1 MQQPELI
8 SAIAA
13 AGKYIL
19 TWKCD
24 TTNVMGYRL
33 YRSTD
38 GAAWSLLMNESTLK
52 AQTVSITES
61 APAVSYRVSS
71 VLKTT
76 GNPES
81 ILSNAMIVGTGTV
94 SGKILIIDGF
104 SRQLGSW
111 RGAGHTFAVNYGM
124 SIAGAGYSVETI
136 KRSLIDS
143 QTVSLQSY
151 KGIVWIAGDQS
162 TSEDTVLFKA
172 ERDAL
177 KKYLEQGGC
186 LLISGSEIGYSVF
199 MNSNIETKG
208 FLNNYLK
215 ASFFN
220 DNAGTSSGKRNIHL
234 IVYGLSDYQFCSNI
248 YDRISRC
255 PVGVRRRR
263 ALYDL

>member
-1 MQQPELI
+1 
-8 SAIAA
+8 
-13 AGKYIL
+13 
-19 TWKCD
+19 
-24 TTNVMGYRL
+24 
-33 YRSTD
+33 
-38 GAAWSLLMNESTLK
+38 MNESLLK
-52 AQTVSITES
+52 TQTVSIPES

-81 ILSNAMIVGTGTV
+81 ILSNAMIVGTGTA
-94 SGKILIIDGF
+94 SGKILIVDGF

-124 SIAGAGYSVETI
+124 AIAGAGYSLETI
-136 KRSLIDS
+136 KRSVVDS
-143 QTVSLQSY
+143 QMVSLPSY

-162 TSEDTVLFKA
+162 TNEDTVLCKA

-199 MNSNIETKG
+199 MNSNAETKG

-220 DNAGTSSGKRNIHL
+220 DNAGDVSSKRNINVS
-234 IVYGLSDYQFCSNI
+234 VYGLSEYQFCSNI
-248 YDRISRC
+248 YDRLSRC
-255 PVGVRRRR
+255 PNGVRRRR